1 MHKKKIITVTV
12 IIVFLTIIIII
23 LNHFL
28 RKDTGQEFVSDEN
41 YRAQLLKS
49 ELSNGWK
56 NISNEDMRKYLA
68 NDKDFNKQ
76 KVKDQFS
83 SAVVNHDTLNFFQY
97 MDALF
102 KDSKDLTDNM
112 EKARKYLYSVLPPQQ
127 ANQMLDLYKTYVN
140 YQIDLQPKLMEFA
153 KAGTPDEA
161 LANLSRLQEHR
172 RAVFGKEI
180 ADIIFGPS
188 EKAEEYSLRR
198 QMIISDNNMYGLEK
212 ERRLHILNEAMW
224 GSETMPFD
232 ENLTPHARY
241 QEKLM
246 LYQKD
251 LSKER
256 PEAERAATLEQF
268 RREIFTPEQLQGME
282 EVDRSLA
289 EEKKNEEQYFA
300 QEKEIMNDQ
309 SLDQEG
315 KESKI
320 RDLQDKMFGE
330 EADAFRRAQIMQKT
344 EEQYVK
350 ARVLKLEQAKSR
362 PFDEE
367 ALREQ
372 ARKILEQQNA
382 SEQEENSA
390 QSKNKTVN

>member
-1 MHKKKIITVTV
+1 
-12 IIVFLTIIIII
+12 
-23 LNHFL
+23 
-28 RKDTGQEFVSDEN
+28 
-41 YRAQLLKS
+41 
-49 ELSNGWK
+49 
-56 NISNEDMRKYLA
+56 
-68 NDKDFNKQ
+68 
-76 KVKDQFS
+76 
-83 SAVVNHDTLNFFQY
+83 
-97 MDALF
+97 
-102 KDSKDLTDNM
+102 
-112 EKARKYLYSVLPPQQ
+112 
-127 ANQMLDLYKTYVN
+127 
-140 YQIDLQPKLMEFA
+140 
-153 KAGTPDEA
+153 
-161 LANLSRLQEHR
+161 
-172 RAVFGKEI
+172 
-180 ADIIFGPS
+180 
-188 EKAEEYSLRR
+188 
-198 QMIISDNNMYGLEK
+198 
-212 ERRLHILNEAMW
+212 
-224 GSETMPFD
+224 
-232 ENLTPHARY
+232 
-241 QEKLM
+241 M

-320 RDLQDKMFGE
+320 RELQDATFGE

-350 ARVLKLEQAKSR
+350 ARKLELEQAKSR

-382 SEQEENSA
+382 SEQQEASE
-390 QSKNKTVN
+390 QSKN

>member
-1 MHKKKIITVTV
+1 MQKKKIITVTV
-12 IIVFLTIIIII
+12 IIVFLTVIIII
-23 LNHFL
+23 LNHLL
-28 RKDTGQEFVSDEN
+28 RKDTGQESVSDEN

-49 ELSNGWK
+49 ELSKGWK

-83 SAVVNHDTLNFFQY
+83 SAVVNHDTLDFFQY
-97 MDALF
+97 MDDLF
-102 KDSKDLTDNM
+102 KDSKDLMDNM
-112 EKARKYLYSVLPPQQ
+112 EKARQYLYSVLPPRQ
-127 ANQMLDLYKTYVN
+127 ADQMLNLYKTYLN
-140 YQIDLQPKLMEFA
+140 YQIDFHSKLGEWV
-153 KAGTPDEA
+153 KVETPEEA
-161 LANLSRLQEHR
+161 LGTLSRLQEHR

-180 ADIIFGPS
+180 AAIIFGPS

-330 EADAFRRAQIMQKT
+330 EADAFRRAQIMRKT

-350 ARVLKLEQAKSR
+350 ARVLELEQAKSR

-382 SEQEENSA
+382 SEQQEASE
-390 QSKNKTVN
+390 QSKNETVN